1 MFGLKID
8 RQSRVI
14 IIAYAI
20 FCAGLIVTSLVV
32 LRKARL
38 ILASAQSI
46 YVHPFTVSNNALE
59 AKLTL
64 MAIRRDI
71 LFAVFSN
78 DAQEVR
84 RVQERMAAQDE
95 RFTQAL
101 GRVRQFYLGDMA
113 EVDQAETLFIAWKP
127 VRDTILTLARRGEFS
142 RAQTL
147 VFSSGTPL
155 YNEIDADLDLI
166 VRFARN
172 KAVELI
178 NQARTQRDEAER
190 IIYLVLFA
198 GFAASFLCSA
208 IVIRHVRGIVRS
220 NELIMERM
228 AHHDPLTGLPNR
240 QLFNDRFGQA
250 LRQAERD
257 KTALALMYVD
267 LDRFKPVNDTY
278 GHEAGDQLLV
288 HVSAGLLAAVRRSDT
303 VARMGGDEFVILLLA
318 PNDKAA
324 LRQLAGKILR
334 VAASPF
340 VFQGRA
346 LHVGASVGIALYP
359 ADSQDAETLLGYA
372 DKAMYQAKMAGG
384 GQFRFHGE
392 SQPA

>member
-1 MFGLKID
+1 MFRLKID
-8 RQSRVI
+8 RQSRII
-14 IIAYAI
+14 IIAYLI

-46 YVHPFTVSNNALE
+46 YVHPFTVSNNALD

-71 LFAVFSN
+71 LFAVLSH
-78 DAQEVR
+78 DVQESR
-84 RVQERMAAQDE
+84 QVQERVAEQDAK
-95 RFTQAL
+95 FTEAM
-101 GRVRQFYLGDMA
+101 GRVRQFYLGDRA
-113 EVDQAETLFIAWKP
+113 EVDRAKALFTAWKP
-127 VRDTILTLARRGEFS
+127 VRDKILATSRRGEFS
-142 RAQTL
+142 RAQAL
-147 VFSSGTPL
+147 VLSSGTPL

-178 NQARTQRDEAER
+178 TQARAQRDEAER
-190 IIYLVLFA
+190 IIYLVLFG
-198 GFAASFLCSA
+198 GFAASFSCSA
-208 IVIRHVRGIVRS
+208 VLIRHVRGIVRS

-228 AHHDPLTGLPNR
+228 AHHDPLTGLPHR

-257 KTALALMYVD
+257 KTTLALMYVD

-278 GHEAGDQLLV
+278 GHEAGDQLLI
-288 HVSAGLLAAVRRSDT
+288 HVSTGLLAAVRRSDT

-324 LRQLAGKILR
+324 LGELAGKILR

-340 VFQGRA
+340 VFQGRT
-346 LHVGASVGIALYP
+346 LQVGASVGIALFP
-359 ADSQDAETLLGYA
+359 ADSLDAETLLGYA

-384 GQFRFHGE
+384 GRFRFHAGKN
-392 SQPA
+392 PA

>member
-318 PNDKAA
+318 PNDNAA
-324 LRQLAGKILR
+324 LRELAGKILR
-334 VAASPF
+334 VVTSPF

-346 LHVGASVGIALYP
+346 LQVGASVGIALYP
-359 ADSQDAETLLGYA
+359 ADSLDAETLLLYA
-372 DKAMYQAKMAGG
+372 DKAMYRAKVAGG
-384 GQFRFHGE
+384 SQFRFHGE
-392 SQPA
+392 ASS